1 MNRIFVLI
9 VLFCLGCIQ
18 AEAQAVKKEK
28 KKKKQSKTSIFK
40 EKDVAFAPSGLAYK
54 FREDIPGKPGVI
66 GSVVKLHFKLFDNKD
81 SLLRNTVSEK
91 TMVITTI
98 QAPKFP
104 GSFEECI
111 AMLSKGDSCACWI
124 SADTLF
130 KRGIGAEMP
139 AYIEKG
145 SFLRFEVKMYD
156 VITME
161 EYNQEQ
167 VIMAKQAKVDE
178 DAVLAAYIKNN
189 NIPAK
194 LDTATGIYY
203 QVVQEGSGAN
213 PKKGNKVIVHYT
225 GHLLNGEIFDSSR
238 DRGDPFDFILGKGYV
253 IEGWDEGIPLM
264 HKGEKGI
271 LYIPSYRGYGPQRA
285 GTIPPNSILIFEVEL
300 LDIK

>member
-1 MNRIFVLI
+1 MNRIFLLI
-9 VLFCLGCIQ
+9 VLICFAGAH
-18 AEAQAVKKEK
+18 AEAQKEK
-28 KKKKQSKTSIFK
+28 KKKTKSKAALFG
-40 EKDVAFAPSGLAYK
+40 EKDVAYAPSGLAYK
-54 FREDIPGKPGVI
+54 FRQDIPGKPGNV
-66 GSVVKLHFKLFDNKD
+66 GDVVKLDFKLFNNKD
-81 SLLRNTVSEK
+81 SVLRNTVAEK
-91 TMVITTI
+91 MMVVTTI
-98 QAPKFP
+98 QKPKYP
-104 GSFEECI
+104 GAFEECL
-111 AMLSKGDSCACWI
+111 AMLSKGDSCACWL

-130 KRGIGAEMP
+130 KYGIGAEMP

-145 SFLRFEVKMYD
+145 SFLRFEVKMND
-156 VITME
+156 VMTMQ

-167 VIMAKQAKVDE
+167 VIMAKKAKQDE

-194 LDTATGIYY
+194 LDTASGVYY
-203 QVVQEGSGAN
+203 QVVQEGAGGF

-225 GHLLNGEIFDSSR
+225 GYLLNGEIFDSSR
-238 DRGDPFDFILGKGYV
+238 DRGEPFDFILGKGYV
-253 IEGWDEGIPLM
+253 IEGWDEGILLM

>member
-1 MNRIFVLI
+1 M
-9 VLFCLGCIQ
+9 Q
-18 AEAQAVKKEK
+18 AEAQKVNKEK
-28 KKKKQSKTSIFK
+28 KKISQSKFALFK
-40 EKDVAFAPSGLAYK
+40 EKDVAYAPSGLAYK
-54 FREDIPGKPGVI
+54 FREDVPGKPGKI
-66 GSVVKLHFKLFDNKD
+66 GDVVKLHFTLFTNKD
-81 SLLRNTVSEK
+81 SILRNTVVEK
-91 TMVITTI
+91 TLVVTTV

-111 AMLSKGDSCACWI
+111 AMLSKDDSCAFWI

-130 KRGIGAEMP
+130 KKGIGAELP
-139 AYIEKG
+139 LYIEKG
-145 SFLRFEVKMYD
+145 SFLRFEVKMHD
-156 VITME
+156 VMTIE
-161 EYNQEQ
+161 QYNQEQ
-167 VIMAKQAKVDE
+167 IIMAKQSKVDE

-203 QVVQEGSGAN
+203 QVVQEGSGAK

-238 DRGDPFDFILGKGYV
+238 DRGDAFDFILGKGYV

>member
-1 MNRIFVLI
+1 MNRVVILLVLLCFGI
-9 VLFCLGCIQ
+9 MQ
-18 AEAQAVKKEK
+18 AEAQKEK
-28 KKKKQSKTSIFK
+28 KKTQKSKYALFK
-40 EKDVAFAPSGLAYK
+40 EKDVAYAPSGLAYK
-54 FREDIPGKPGVI
+54 FRQDIAGKPGNV
-66 GSVVKLHFKLFDNKD
+66 GDVVKLDFKLFNSKD
-81 SLLRNTVSEK
+81 SVLRNTVAEK
-91 TMVITTI
+91 MMVVTTI
-98 QAPKFP
+98 QKPKYP
-104 GSFEECI
+104 GSFEECL
-111 AMLSKGDSCACWI
+111 AMLSKGDSCACWL

-130 KRGIGAEMP
+130 KYGIGAEMP
-139 AYIEKG
+139 EYIEKG
-145 SFLRFEVKMYD
+145 SFLRFEVKMHN
-156 VITME
+156 VMTMQ

-167 VIMAKQAKVDE
+167 VIMAKKAKQDE

-194 LDTATGIYY
+194 LDTTTGLYY
-203 QVVQEGSGAN
+203 QVVQEGAGAF

-225 GHLLNGEIFDSSR
+225 GYLLNGEIFDSSR
-238 DRGDPFDFILGKGYV
+238 DRGEPFDFILGKGYV